1 MDENIILGE
10 GTRMKKYTALVLSLI
25 FMLVL
30 AGCGKTTGS
39 GEPTAGGANTPD
51 IEHNE
56 AVEREQTQPAADDDE
71 KWDMIPMVMVD
82 GELYLTT
89 GYESTVE
96 GRCGVMDG
104 EITSTVD
111 GSEKPT
117 ENNQSNFGTGF
128 GYQYGSQEGTI
139 EIYMNEK
146 WWIYATE
153 EVRQELQFPTENTVS
168 FHDKTFHKSD
178 LSQETLE
185 WLDWYNS
192 LTEEEQLSINHI
204 PFDLYEL
211 CEYPTAEVSEVHGS
225 IE

>member
-1 MDENIILGE
+1 
-10 GTRMKKYTALVLSLI
+10 MKKMIALVLSLI
-25 FMLVL
+25 FVL
-30 AGCGKTTGS
+30 ALVGCGKTTGS
-39 GEPTAGGANTPD
+39 GEPTAGGANTPN
-51 IEHNE
+51 IENNE
-56 AVEREQTQPAADDDE
+56 VVEREQTQPAVADDE

-82 GELYLTT
+82 GELYLDT
-89 GYESTVE
+89 GHESTVK
-96 GRCGVMDG
+96 GRCGLMDG

-117 ENNQSNFGTGF
+117 ENNQSNFGIGF

-168 FHDKTFHKSD
+168 FHDKTFNKSD

-192 LTEEEQLSINHI
+192 LTEEEQLSIDHI
-204 PFDLYEL
+204 PSNLYEL
-211 CEYPTAEVSEVHGS
+211 CEYPTAEVSEVNGP

>member
-1 MDENIILGE
+1 
-10 GTRMKKYTALVLSLI
+10 MKKMIALILSLTFVLALV
-25 FMLVL
+25 
-30 AGCGKTTGS
+30 GCGKTTGS
-39 GEPTAGGANTPD
+39 GEPTAGGANTPN
-51 IEHNE
+51 IENNE
-56 AVEREQTQPAADDDE
+56 VVEREQTQPAVADDE
-71 KWDMIPMVMVD
+71 KWDLIPMVMVD
-82 GELYLTT
+82 GELYLDT
-89 GYESTVE
+89 GHESTVE

-111 GSEKPT
+111 GSEQPT
-117 ENNQSNFGTGF
+117 ENNQSNFGIGF

-168 FHDKTFHKSD
+168 FHDKTFNKSD

-185 WLDWYNS
+185 WLDRYNS

-204 PFDLYEL
+204 PLDLYEL
-211 CEYPTAEVSEVHGS
+211 CEYPTAEVSEVNGP